1 MWQCRKSCHTALKE
15 ERVVYMSRRVEEQ
28 ENQNMKRVER
38 VEEQEINFTDY
49 APLNKAYTKQE
60 LAEIYKK
67 IIQDIDA
74 GKYD

>member
-15 ERVVYMSRRVEEQ
+15 ERVVIMNKRVEEQ
-28 ENQNMKRVER
+28 ENQNMKRVE
-38 VEEQEINFTDY
+38 EKEINFTDY
-49 APLNKAYTKQE
+49 APLDKKYSKQE
-60 LAEIYKK
+60 LAEIYKN

>member
-1 MWQCRKSCHTALKE
+1 
-15 ERVVYMSRRVEEQ
+15 
-28 ENQNMKRVER
+28 MKRVER

-60 LAEIYKK
+60 LAEIYKE

>member
-1 MWQCRKSCHTALKE
+1 MQERAVTQLYKE
-15 ERVVYMSRRVEEQ
+15 ERVVYMSEKKREQ

-38 VEEQEINFTDY
+38 VEKEINFTNY
-49 APLNKAYTKQE
+49 AQLDKAYTKQE

-67 IIQDIDA
+67 IIQDIDE